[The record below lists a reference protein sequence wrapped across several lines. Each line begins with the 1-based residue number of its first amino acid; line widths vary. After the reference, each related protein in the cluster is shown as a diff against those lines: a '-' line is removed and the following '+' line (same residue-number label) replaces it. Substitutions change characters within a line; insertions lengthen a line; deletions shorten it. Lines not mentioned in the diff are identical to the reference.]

1 MYTTPTPDD
10 WRNQYLLQYAK
21 RSIRDAADS
30 ITLAIDR
37 IGPDRDTT
45 QLTELRDTLND
56 TAARLAGNHTPQRTT
71 R

>member
-37 IGPDRDTT
+37 IGPD
-45 QLTELRDTLND
+45 LSLI
-56 TAARLAGNHTPQRTT
+56 HI
-71 R
+71 